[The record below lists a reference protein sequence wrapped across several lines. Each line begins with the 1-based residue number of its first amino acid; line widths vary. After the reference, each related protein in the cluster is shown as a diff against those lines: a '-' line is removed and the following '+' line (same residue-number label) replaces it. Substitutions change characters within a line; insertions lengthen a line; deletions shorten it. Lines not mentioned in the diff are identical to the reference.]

1 MFSYKNKMQNVYI
14 NYILKKILKS
24 LKKYYVGK
32 FIFTKKIID

>member
-24 LKKYYVGK
+24 LKKYYMLVNLYLQ
-32 FIFTKKIID
+32 KK